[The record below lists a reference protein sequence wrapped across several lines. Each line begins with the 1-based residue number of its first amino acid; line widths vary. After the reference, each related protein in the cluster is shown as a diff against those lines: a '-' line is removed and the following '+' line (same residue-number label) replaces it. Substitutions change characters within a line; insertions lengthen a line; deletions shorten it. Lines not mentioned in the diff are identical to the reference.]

1 MFCSIMYRLS
11 YYNTYWY
18 SVYDLVDNKRLNI
31 YLIFDILI
39 IAMNP
44 KIYKG
49 QQVQMIDTMGN
60 VRFTKVSEVRNCGN
74 DENIIVYL
82 TNGMTLRVNEEDT
95 IYSTY
100 GTIFKFI

>member
-1 MFCSIMYRLS
+1 MKL
-11 YYNTYWY
+11 
-18 SVYDLVDNKRLNI
+18 
-31 YLIFDILI
+31 
-39 IAMNP
+39 

-60 VRFTKVSEVRNCGN
+60 VRFTKVSEVRNCDD

-95 IYSTY
+95 IYSTH
-100 GTIFKFI
+100 GTIYKFI